1 MCVASCGWTRQVRVV
16 LAQPHMLLL
25 LPLARA
31 MMPTMRRQLRQPLAS
46 ARARHCWWDAFFAAE
61 CAASNMQRVGMPG
74 FTRLTVH
81 AFGREKYRRG
91 VWWCDECNTAMQL
104 PVQYWS
110 QEEMSQQH
118 ADGARQE
125 KRSVMGRKKRVSIA
139 RTRSNLI
146 ISPVI

>member
-1 MCVASCGWTRQVRVV
+1 
-16 LAQPHMLLL
+16 
-25 LPLARA
+25 
-31 MMPTMRRQLRQPLAS
+31 
-46 ARARHCWWDAFFAAE
+46 
-61 CAASNMQRVGMPG
+61 MQRVGMPG